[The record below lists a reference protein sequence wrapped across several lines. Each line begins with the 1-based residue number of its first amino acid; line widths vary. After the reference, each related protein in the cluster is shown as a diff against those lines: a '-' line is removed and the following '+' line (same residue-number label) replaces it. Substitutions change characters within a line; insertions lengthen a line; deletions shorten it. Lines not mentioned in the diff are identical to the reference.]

1 MCMIQI
7 MSTALPSVIWATLLF
22 AHFIL
27 ATKECYA
34 PDGTIADSRFL
45 PCIGFDYV
53 DSMCCRLNDTYPDVC
68 QPNGLCYWPRAN
80 KYYLDYCTD
89 KSFDSPNCL
98 SKTICDDPAVSRSMV
113 YS

>member
-1 MCMIQI
+1 